1 MYIHKFVYESLP
13 YCYIAAGIVIYV
25 IGAAFPSAFL
35 MAFIKSPLIYL
46 PSALLYAAGA
56 WVWVARSAYRRKS
69 SKLRVEN
76 RKGLFQFPEG
86 LYEYLP
92 FIYLALGVIFISQVS
107 GVYGGI
113 AGSVLCLTGV
123 LVWMI
128 RAIYR
133 SHDPVRHP

>member
-1 MYIHKFVYESLP
+1 VSIHKLIYESLP
-13 YCYIAAGIVIYV
+13 YCYVAAGIAIYV
-25 IGAAFPSAFL
+25 IGFAFPGVSVDAF
-35 MAFIKSPLIYL
+35 FKSPLSYL
-46 PSALLYAAGA
+46 LAALLYAAGA
-56 WVWVARSAYRRKS
+56 RVWVARSAYRRKNS
-69 SKLRVEN
+69 RLRVEN

-92 FIYLALGVIFISQVS
+92 FIYLALGLMFISQVP

-113 AGSVLCLTGV
+113 TGSVLCLAGV

-133 SHDPVRHP
+133 SHEPAGDL